1 MDRNCVRLRR
11 NKFLFCYHH
20 SVQLFPLVLLVAGGF
35 IGGFFGSAVG
45 SAGLISLPLLILL
58 GFSPHAAV
66 ATTRPA
72 AVVLELVSAIR
83 YWREGKLTMRELQ
96 KGLLLGI
103 FGAAGGVIGAFVIST
118 VSDQT
123 LRLLFALV
131 ISSML
136 LFLVTKKNWGMHER
150 PERQKHFA
158 ILALST
164 LLIGIYGG
172 FFGFTFGT
180 LMTIA
185 LVAFGFTLL
194 QGAALARVI
203 GILTSFAA
211 AVVFA
216 FQSSINYPYAAAL
229 GLGFGIGAWVGAGVG
244 ARKGNTYMKKL
255 LVAVV
260 VCSVL
265 KLLFDYLQSAV

>member
-1 MDRNCVRLRR
+1 MINTMQPVAL
-11 NKFLFCYHH
+11 
-20 SVQLFPLVLLVAGGF
+20 SLLLLGGF
-35 IGGFFGSAVG
+35 VGGFFGSAVG

-72 AVVLELVSAIR
+72 AVVLELVSAVR
-83 YWREGKLTMRELQ
+83 YWKEGRLSRKELTQ
-96 KGLLLGI
+96 GIILGI
-103 FGAAGGVIGAFVIST
+103 FGAAGGVVGAFVISV

-136 LFLVTKKNWGMHER
+136 IFLVAKNNWGMQER
-150 PERQKHFA
+150 PERQRH
-158 ILALST
+158 LMMLTLST

-185 LVAFGFTLL
+185 LVAFGCTLL
-194 QGAALARVI
+194 QAAALARVI
-203 GILTSFAA
+203 GILTSLAA
-211 AVVFA
+211 AIVFA
-216 FQSSINYPYAAAL
+216 FQSSINYPYAGAL
-229 GLGFGIGAWVGAGVG
+229 GLGFGIGAWIGAGVG
-244 ARKGNTYMKKL
+244 VKKGNTYVKKL
-255 LVAVV
+255 LITVV

-265 KLLFDYLQSAV
+265 KLLFDYVHGV